1 MNGNIAPLLERFT
14 ERPSAVRE
22 ELRIYAE
29 GDPQGFRQEVMP
41 LLRNGCDAAARRFIL
56 QLLVQ
61 HSGLIG
67 YLADPA
73 QSPIESAI
81 AFAKELRDSGVPLE
95 TALDHLL
102 ASAVCDRDAGD
113 TIVRLLAL
121 FSALSWS
128 TRIIEL
134 RTELMAHCDER
145 VRSKAA
151 MEIAKS
157 IKSAAWVASI
167 LIKEH
172 PRVQANAVEGLWD
185 NPDRD
190 LKPILMIASRSP
202 HGRVAANGLLGL
214 YRHGAL
220 ESIALLLKMAEAGDP
235 DRRGSAIWAM
245 GETQDPRFLP
255 FLIAAFEKAQGKD
268 KHRVLRA
275 LSRIRQQQKAAE
287 QAGKVLLRV
296 LGASVRE
303 DGSRWLNVSVWS
315 QSASLGSMP
324 ATRFAL
330 WENERLITDYSV
342 QIVPTPPVLIVGCV
356 TPRFTSKVDAYGQAV
371 ERALLAC
378 ADLKRS
384 MDPWCMQ
391 RYLESVQTST
401 PDSQVSMSSG
411 DPALALHLKIHRGF
425 VLAPDLFRKM
435 AAEPGPRTRATTDVT
450 LAIAKVV
457 HVLGSASGRRH
468 VLAFFESS
476 PVDEVLLR
484 RLANSLKTES
494 LSLHGFAPQS
504 GSGHDLIRELCETT
518 PGGSFAAV
526 PHDRLGD
533 AVMQAYLALLD
544 RYEITYPA
552 PDPAAP
558 APPRCEL
565 RLSAPQGAVSL
576 AIDFPSAT
584 SPNSTVIPPGPPPPA
599 SLPEPITHGAN

>member
-1 MNGNIAPLLERFT
+1 MNGIAPLLERFT
-14 ERPSAVRE
+14 DRPSAIRD
-22 ELRIYAE
+22 ELRTYAE
-29 GDPQGFRQEVMP
+29 RDPGGFRQEVMP

-73 QSPIESAI
+73 QSAIESAI
-81 AFAKELRDSGVPLE
+81 AFAKELRESGVPLE
-95 TALDHLL
+95 SALDSLL
-102 ASAVCDRDAGD
+102 AAAVCDRDAGD

-121 FSALSWS
+121 FSALSWN
-128 TRIIEL
+128 TRVIEL
-134 RTELMAHCDER
+134 RTELMAHPDQR

-190 LKPILMIASRSP
+190 LKPILLIAARSP

-220 ESIALLLKMAEAGDP
+220 ESIAMLLKMAEAADP

-255 FLIAAFEKAQGKD
+255 FLSDAFEKAQGKD
-268 KHRVLRA
+268 KHRALRA
-275 LSRIRQQQKAAE
+275 LSRIRQQQRAADL
-287 QAGKVLLRV
+287 AGQVRLRV

-303 DGSRWLNVSVWS
+303 DGARWLNLSIWS
-315 QSASLGSMP
+315 HSASLGAIP
-324 ATRFAL
+324 ATRFAV
-330 WENERLITDYSV
+330 WENGRLVTDYSV
-342 QIVPTPPVLIVGCV
+342 QIVPTPPVLIIGCV
-356 TPRFTSKVDAYGQAV
+356 TPRFTSKVDSYAQAV
-371 ERALLAC
+371 ERALVAC
-378 ADLKRS
+378 AELKRS
-384 MDPWCMQ
+384 MDPWCLQ
-391 RYLESVQTST
+391 RYLESAQTSS
-401 PDSQVSMSSG
+401 PEAHVSMSSG

-425 VLAPDLFRKM
+425 ILAPELFRKM
-435 AAEPGPRTRATTDVT
+435 ASEPGPRTRATTDVT
-450 LAIAKVV
+450 RAIAKIV
-457 HVLGSASGRRH
+457 HVLASASGRRH
-468 VLAFFESS
+468 VFVFFEAD

-484 RLANSLKTES
+484 QLANSLKTEP
-494 LSLHGFAPQS
+494 LSLHGFAPPS

-518 PGGSFAAV
+518 PGGSFTSV

-533 AVMQAYLALLD
+533 AVMDAYLALLD

-552 PDPAAP
+552 PDPSTP
-558 APPRCEL
+558 APPSCEL

-576 AIDFPSAT
+576 AID
-584 SPNSTVIPPGPPPPA
+584 
-599 SLPEPITHGAN
+599 LPVRQVSSRP